1 MVGGGLWWVVKIIG
15 ISANANVGMMIR
27 FLGGLVTKESMHNLY
42 RQSKRGHCNSTF
54 ILVLGLISISTCVL
68 ILNSSVTT
76 ILKKNLA
83 RKDTTQ
89 ATPIK
94 KDDARYDTHLK
105 RRRRDGWW
113 STTQQNIN
121 QVCNPKNYVVLVK
134 AGPEAKYQQRR
145 TIWRNS
151 ECPTTYKKYGVNYRF
166 MIAMPAHED
175 IKASSHN
182 QFKRSSGEE
191 ILDMHLLQ
199 NESAVHRDITFL
211 PLRGFYDDSYLKVIN
226 MLWWVMD
233 RGMEDDTSIVII
245 NDDEFC
251 LEPRVLQ
258 TICEDVRTRSS
269 NSSLYAGS
277 YVFDDPEAYDG
288 QKGLDG
294 SFVPFM
300 SGNMYALSSD
310 LVIDIVLD
318 QQTIFTST
326 NVINAEDLQ
335 VGRWVKNQIDRKDN
349 PRQVEYVANSTL
361 LWDVVV
367 EEQVEGNKEENDG
380 NGSAMLVSCGNHGA
394 PTCADCPQ
402 SNGKDWCN
410 GECTWLSGT
419 CQAI

>member
-1 MVGGGLWWVVKIIG
+1 M
-15 ISANANVGMMIR
+15 
-27 FLGGLVTKESMHNLY
+27 
-42 RQSKRGHCNSTF
+42 
-54 ILVLGLISISTCVL
+54 LVLGLISIL
-68 ILNSSVTT
+68 IVTT

-83 RKDTTQ
+83 RKDGPTQ
-89 ATPIK
+89 FYATPIK
-94 KDDARYDTHLK
+94 KDDARYDAHLK

-166 MIAMPAHED
+166 MVAMPAHED

-182 QFKRSSGEE
+182 QGKRASGEE

-211 PLRGFYDDSYLKVIN
+211 PLRGFYDDSYLKAIN

-269 NSSLYAGS
+269 NSSLYAGN
-277 YVFDDPEAYDG
+277 YLFADPEAYAT

-349 PRQVEYVANSTL
+349 PRQVEYVANSNL
-361 LWDVVV
+361 RWDAVVE
-367 EEQVEGNKEENDG
+367 EEQVEGNKEEK
-380 NGSAMLVSCGNHGA
+380 LVSCGNHGA

-402 SNGKDWCN
+402 SRGETWCN